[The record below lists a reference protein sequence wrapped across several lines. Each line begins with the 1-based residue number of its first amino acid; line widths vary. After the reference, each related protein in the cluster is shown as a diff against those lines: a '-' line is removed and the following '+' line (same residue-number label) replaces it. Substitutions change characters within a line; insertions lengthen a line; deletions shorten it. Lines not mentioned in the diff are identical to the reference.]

1 MKNDNNS
8 TNNNTDKKGGSNR
21 DWGYVSSDIEKTDE
35 KGNQII
41 VYTSFEK
48 DGKVNQYKDNGDG
61 GHSHAKWNT
70 KEDFEDGKDPDYNRT
85 ESNNSDNP
93 SQEEIEENGGCYLTT
108 ACMNHYKHNFDD
120 NCYELQLLRWY
131 RDNFVSPQDIKEYY
145 KSAPIIVNA
154 IQYEK
159 NAEIMFEK
167 IYNNV
172 VLYCVKA
179 IENKQYDLAYKRYKD
194 VISAFERKYC
204 SRINSNTVETRH

>member
-1 MKNDNNS
+1 M
-8 TNNNTDKKGGSNR
+8 T
-21 DWGYVSSDIEKTDE
+21 
-35 KGNQII
+35 I
-41 VYTSFEK
+41 VMSYT
-48 DGKVNQYKDNGDG
+48 
-61 GHSHAKWNT
+61 
-70 KEDFEDGKDPDYNRT
+70 
-85 ESNNSDNP
+85 
-93 SQEEIEENGGCYLTT
+93 
-108 ACMNHYKHNFDD
+108 
-120 NCYELQLLRWY
+120 LLRWY

-204 SRINSNTVETRH
+204 SKINSNTFETRH